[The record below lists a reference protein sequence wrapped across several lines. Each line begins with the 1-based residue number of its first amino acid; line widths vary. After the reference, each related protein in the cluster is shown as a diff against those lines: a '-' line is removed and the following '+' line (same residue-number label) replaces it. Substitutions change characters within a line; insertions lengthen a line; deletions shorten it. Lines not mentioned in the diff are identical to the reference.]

1 MDDLRAHAA
10 DRYLT
15 WQDAGRSRGA
25 RKQPPRK
32 LGAAPFFAAA
42 GALALG
48 LGLAVAP
55 PQSIEAS
62 PLTISAKPKNSISAS
77 QKAALDSFASAPR
90 LASVDG
96 ARIGPA
102 YGPDDEDCIR
112 AGSELICRR

>member
-1 MDDLRAHAA
+1 MDDLRAQAA
-10 DRYLT
+10 DRFLT
-15 WQDAGRSRGA
+15 WQDADRSRGA

-32 LGAAPFFAAA
+32 LGASPFLAAL
-42 GALALG
+42 GAVALG
-48 LGLAVAP
+48 LGLSVAP

-62 PLTISAKPKNSISAS
+62 PLTISAKPKNSLSPS
-77 QKAALDSFASAPR
+77 QKEALARFASAPR
-90 LASVDG
+90 LAAVDG